1 LDIAQ
6 LNFQSDIKPP
16 QYNYT
21 WVAWANS
28 QAHLPNHGEDE
39 KWKGRGKK
47 KEKMKENCLYILAK
61 CLDLGVVVA
70 RVKPQNH
77 CPRKQ

>member
-1 LDIAQ
+1 LDITQ

-16 QYNYT
+16 HYNYT
-21 WVAWANS
+21 WVTWANS

-47 KEKMKENCLYILAK
+47 RKTKLFVYINKMFIGS
-61 CLDLGVVVA
+61 DLVVVA
-70 RVKPQNH
+70 AGVKP
-77 CPRKQ
+77 

>member
-1 LDIAQ
+1 LDITQ

-16 QYNYT
+16 HYNYT
-21 WVAWANS
+21 WVTWANS

-47 KEKMKENCLYILAK
+47 ERQNCLYILTK
-61 CLDLGVVVA
+61 MFIGSDLGVVVA
-70 RVKPQNH
+70 GVKP
-77 CPRKQ
+77 